1 MSIIERQD
9 KQRCRVMFVET
20 LGEARKK
27 KLAASNAR
35 SVLEVGQCIKW
46 KCSSECFQWTLVK
59 RSKGARRMPRRGQ
72 AKKDVASCEKPWGGA
87 RTL

>member
-27 KLAASNAR
+27 KYSCGNAPQR
-35 SVLEVGQCIKW
+35 Y
-46 KCSSECFQWTLVK
+46 
-59 RSKGARRMPRRGQ
+59 
-72 AKKDVASCEKPWGGA
+72 
-87 RTL
+87 